1 MSQARARRI
10 SEEIKKIVAKTIR
23 EDIKDPRVSNLATVT
38 NVETTRDLRYTTIYI
53 SVFGNDEQK
62 NETIDG
68 LKRAKGF
75 IRRVIGEA
83 LNIRY
88 TPEPIFKLDS
98 SLEYAM
104 SMSKLIDEVHQQD
117 EQTKHHRQELGLDFE
132 EDEWDDDDE

>member
-10 SEEIKKIVAKTIR
+10 SEEIKKIVAQTIR
-23 EDIKDPRVSNLATVT
+23 EDIKDPRVSKLSTVT

-62 NETIDG
+62 NETLEG

-83 LNIRY
+83 LDIRY
-88 TPEPIFKLDS
+88 TPEPTFKLDN

-104 SMSKLIDEVHQQD
+104 SMSKLIDEVHQSD
-117 EQTKHHRQELGLDFE
+117 EEMRHHREELGLAD
-132 EDEWDDDDE
+132 DERDDDND